1 MARGAGGTRKGSAR
15 AYGREDDTMNDR
27 DRYRPLEESAEA
39 AAAVEDDTGVP
50 QLMTGGSG
58 DRNTP
63 SFTAAGEQAEGGV
76 STEDLLGDPYAAGTG
91 ATGTG
96 TGAGGDMIRTGS
108 EQPWEPEDLVA
119 ARGQDL
125 TPENV
130 ERARRDLVE
139 QGRAAIERTV
149 P

>member
-1 MARGAGGTRKGSAR
+1 MT
-15 AYGREDDTMNDR
+15 DR
-27 DRYRPLEESAEA
+27 DRDRPLEESPEV

-50 QLMTGGSG
+50 QLRTGGG
-58 DRNTP
+58 ADRDTP
-63 SFTAAGEQAEGGV
+63 SFTGDRSGGD
-76 STEDLLGDPYAAGTG
+76 ELIGDPYAAGTG

-96 TGAGGDMIRTGS
+96 TGAAPDDIRTGA

-119 ARGQDL
+119 ARGQDI

-130 ERARRDLVE
+130 ERARRDLAE
-139 QGRAAIERTV
+139 LGRAAIEKTV

>member
-1 MARGAGGTRKGSAR
+1 MT
-15 AYGREDDTMNDR
+15 DR

-39 AAAVEDDTGVP
+39 VAAVEDDTGVP
-50 QLMTGGSG
+50 QLMTDGGG

-63 SFTAAGEQAEGGV
+63 TFAAAGEQAESGP
-76 STEDLLGDPYAAGTG
+76 STEDLLGDPYDA
-91 ATGTG
+91 
-96 TGAGGDMIRTGS
+96 GAGGGGIRTGA

-139 QGRAAIERTV
+139 KGRAAIERTV

>member
-1 MARGAGGTRKGSAR
+1 MT
-15 AYGREDDTMNDR
+15 DR

-39 AAAVEDDTGVP
+39 AAAVEDDTGIP
-50 QLMTGGSG
+50 QLMTGGGG

-63 SFTAAGEQAEGGV
+63 TFAAAGEQADPGA
-76 STEDLLGDPYAAGTG
+76 STEDLLGDPYD
-91 ATGTG
+91 
-96 TGAGGDMIRTGS
+96 AGGGGGSIRTGA

-139 QGRAAIERTV
+139 MGRTAIERTV

>member
-1 MARGAGGTRKGSAR
+1 MT
-15 AYGREDDTMNDR
+15 DR

-50 QLMTGGSG
+50 QLMTGGGG
-58 DRNTP
+58 DPNTP
-63 SFTAAGEQAEGGV
+63 TFAAAGEQADRGTA
-76 STEDLLGDPYAAGTG
+76 TEDLLGDPYGAGAG
-91 ATGTG
+91 
-96 TGAGGDMIRTGS
+96 GAGGDTIRTGA

-139 QGRAAIERTV
+139 KGRAAIERTV

>member
-1 MARGAGGTRKGSAR
+1 MT
-15 AYGREDDTMNDR
+15 DR

-50 QLMTGGSG
+50 QLMTDGGG
-58 DRNTP
+58 DQNTP
-63 SFTAAGEQAEGGV
+63 TFAAAGEQADGGAL
-76 STEDLLGDPYAAGTG
+76 TEDFLGDPYLAGAGEDTARTG
-91 ATGTG
+91 A
-96 TGAGGDMIRTGS
+96 

-139 QGRAAIERTV
+139 KGQAAIERTV

>member
-1 MARGAGGTRKGSAR
+1 MT
-15 AYGREDDTMNDR
+15 DR
-27 DRYRPLEESAEA
+27 DRNRPLEESPEV
-39 AAAVEDDTGVP
+39 AAAVEDDTAVP
-50 QLMTGGSG
+50 QLMTGGG
-58 DRNTP
+58 ADWDTP
-63 SFTAAGEQAEGGV
+63 SFATADERGAA
-76 STEDLLGDPYAAGTG
+76 TDDIIGDPYAAGTG

-96 TGAGGDMIRTGS
+96 TGAGGDSIRTGA

-130 ERARRDLVE
+130 EKARRDLAE
-139 QGRAAIERTV
+139 LGRAAIERTV